1 MSNQMRLAI
10 MTGAGGVGKTTLA
23 ANLGYEVA
31 RLGYRVVIFDLDPKA
46 ASMSPAVSTKPL
58 LQNNNRLALF
68 RFFSMANIHSSR
80 RGKSM

>member
-31 RLGYRVVIFDLDPKA
+31 RLGYRVVIFDPQGSINVACRLNKTPAPKQQ
-46 ASMSPAVSTKPL
+46 PL
-58 LQNNNRLALF
+58 GSIPV
-68 RFFSMANIHSSR
+68 FSMANIHSSR